1 MIAYDDFLRVDVR
14 AGTVL
19 AAEPLAG
26 ARKPAYVLRID
37 FGPELGE
44 RRSSAQI
51 TGRYAADE
59 LVGTQVCAVVNFPP
73 KRIAG
78 VRKPGARARHGR
90 RGRQRDPRAPD
101 VSRAE
106 RPAAV
111 LMIATTGE
119 LEIRPLERSGEDP
132 ALIAAL
138 ARLMADAYPIMGIT
152 TRDAL
157 AAYASSRY
165 RS

>member
-51 TGRYAADE
+51 TQRHSPDE
-59 LVGTQVCAVVNFPP
+59 LVGTQCVAVVNFPP

-78 VRKPGARARHGR
+78 FESQVLVLGMNDADGNVVLVRPVL
-90 RGRQRDPRAPD
+90 PVPD
-101 VSRAE
+101 GSR
-106 RPAAV
+106 
-111 LMIATTGE
+111 L
-119 LEIRPLERSGEDP
+119 
-132 ALIAAL
+132 
-138 ARLMADAYPIMGIT
+138 Y
-152 TRDAL
+152 
-157 AAYASSRY
+157 
-165 RS
+165 